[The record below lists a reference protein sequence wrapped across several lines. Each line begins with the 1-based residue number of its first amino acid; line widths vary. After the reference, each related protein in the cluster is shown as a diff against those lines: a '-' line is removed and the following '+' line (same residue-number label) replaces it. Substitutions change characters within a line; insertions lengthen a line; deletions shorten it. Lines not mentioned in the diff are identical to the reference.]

1 MSPVKKIHGHRS
13 LHCSTVWDLECKFPS
28 MLIEIHCNINNN
40 LHFKYT
46 IFVEFLCCSFC
57 RKCKA
62 QTQTQQSVC
71 VCIHSVYIYLHIY
84 IHYMYVYICLCIY
97 THITKITE
105 E

>member
-62 QTQTQQSVC
+62 ETQTQQSVC
-71 VCIHSVYIYLHIY
+71 VCVYTQCVYISTHIY
-84 IHYMYVYICLCIY
+84 TLYICIHMFMYMYTYY
-97 THITKITE
+97 RNN
-105 E
+105 